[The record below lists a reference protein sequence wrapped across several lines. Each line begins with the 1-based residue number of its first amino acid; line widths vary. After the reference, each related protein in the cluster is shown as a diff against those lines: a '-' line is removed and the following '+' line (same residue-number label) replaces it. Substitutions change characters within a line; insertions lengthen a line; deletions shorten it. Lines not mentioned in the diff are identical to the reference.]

1 MTSSLLHVEKES
13 LEVLAFRVVDV
24 DGVVSGLVQ
33 TIEDTDAAAGLG
45 GGGEH
50 GEGKGLLVN
59 DLRAAEREDQA
70 SGSDLGDRGGVQT
83 LIGTEGVVQGTSMLG
98 ECRRIHDHQIV
109 LVLWDVAQEL
119 DGIGAIACVSGW
131 LETVQEHIPFYHIDG
146 LAGAVHGI
154 NVNCA
159 GAEGIDGEASG
170 VAEEVQDVAASGIFP
185 DKGPVLPLVEEE
197 AGLLAFGPVDKEF
210 MAVLKDDLLVIG
222 EALGAVKVAVNKVEA
237 GLERGCAGALV
248 IDCLQGRAID
258 GFQGLA
264 DRAFR
269 TEHSYGV
276 GLHNADAI
284 VIVYDQAGE
293 TVAFAVDKAV
303 AVGESGFSDKASRF
317 DRLSDRRN
325 RLGGRRNRLSD
336 RRNWLGGRRNWLGD
350 RRDRLSDRR
359 NWLSGRRDWLG
370 GRRNRA
376 GQSNGDTYPE
386 RPGDHILPK
395 VRRKDILAGETQH
408 TDGDRSYLIVP
419 VSQKIPALREHT
431 DDVTFSRLADNLGD
445 GTREYPRMESQKRVL
460 STFL

>member
-33 TIEDTDAAAGLG
+33 TIEDTDVAAGLG

-237 GLERGCAGALV
+237 GLERGGAGAFV

-303 AVGESGFSDKASRF
+303 AVGEGRFSDKASRF

-325 RLGGRRNRLSD
+325 
-336 RRNWLGGRRNWLGD
+336 
-350 RRDRLSDRR
+350 
-359 NWLSGRRDWLG
+359 WLG

-395 VRRKDILAGETQH
+395 VWRKDILAGETQH

>member
-83 LIGTEGVVQGTSMLG
+83 LIGTVGVVQGTSMLG

-237 GLERGCAGALV
+237 GLERGGAGAFV

-284 VIVYDQAGE
+284 VIVYDQAWE

-303 AVGESGFSDKASRF
+303 AVGEGGFSDKASRF
-317 DRLSDRRN
+317 DRLSDRR
-325 RLGGRRNRLSD
+325 
-336 RRNWLGGRRNWLGD
+336 
-350 RRDRLSDRR
+350 DRLSDRR
-359 NWLSGRRDWLG
+359 NWLG

-395 VRRKDILAGETQH
+395 VWRKDILAGETQH

>member
-83 LIGTEGVVQGTSMLG
+83 LVGTEGVVQGTSMLG

-303 AVGESGFSDKASRF
+303 AVGEGGFSDKASRF
-317 DRLSDRRN
+317 DRLSDRRD
-325 RLGGRRNRLSD
+325 RFSD
-336 RRNWLGGRRNWLGD
+336 RRN
-350 RRDRLSDRR
+350 
-359 NWLSGRRDWLG
+359 WLG

-395 VRRKDILAGETQH
+395 VWRKDILAGETQH

-431 DDVTFSRLADNLGD
+431 DDVTFSRLTDNLGD

>member
-303 AVGESGFSDKASRF
+303 AVGEGGFSDKASRF

-325 RLGGRRNRLSD
+325 
-336 RRNWLGGRRNWLGD
+336 WLGGRRN
-350 RRDRLSDRR
+350 
-359 NWLSGRRDWLG
+359 WLG

-395 VRRKDILAGETQH
+395 VWRKDILAGETQH

>member
-70 SGSDLGDRGGVQT
+70 SGSDLGDSGGVQT

-237 GLERGCAGALV
+237 GLERGGAGALV

-303 AVGESGFSDKASRF
+303 AVGEGGFSDKASRF

-325 RLGGRRNRLSD
+325 
-336 RRNWLGGRRNWLGD
+336 WLGD
-350 RRDRLSDRR
+350 RRNGFSD
-359 NWLSGRRDWLG
+359 
-370 GRRNRA
+370 RRNRA

-395 VRRKDILAGETQH
+395 VWRKDILAGETQH

>member
-70 SGSDLGDRGGVQT
+70 SGSDFGDRGGVQT

-119 DGIGAIACVSGW
+119 DGIGAIARVSGW

-197 AGLLAFGPVDKEF
+197 AGLLAFGPIDKEF

-237 GLERGCAGALV
+237 GLERGGAGAFV

-303 AVGESGFSDKASRF
+303 AVGEGGFSDKASRF
-317 DRLSDRRN
+317 GRLSDRRD
-325 RLGGRRNRLSD
+325 RFSD
-336 RRNWLGGRRNWLGD
+336 RRN
-350 RRDRLSDRR
+350 
-359 NWLSGRRDWLG
+359 WLG

-395 VRRKDILAGETQH
+395 VWRKDILAGETQH

>member
-237 GLERGCAGALV
+237 GLERGGAGAFV

-303 AVGESGFSDKASRF
+303 AVGSDRLVRPAHQPGRRF
-317 DRLSDRRN
+317 DWLVSLSNHSNRRGWRVLLKFHFGRFDWLVSLPNHSDR
-325 RLGGRRNRLSD
+325 SD
-336 RRNWLGGRRNWLGD
+336 RG
-350 RRDRLSDRR
+350 
-359 NWLSGRRDWLG
+359 
-370 GRRNRA
+370 

-395 VRRKDILAGETQH
+395 VWRKDILAGETQH

>member
-237 GLERGCAGALV
+237 GLERGGAGAFV

-303 AVGESGFSDKASRF
+303 AVGEGGFSDKASRF

-325 RLGGRRNRLSD
+325 
-336 RRNWLGGRRNWLGD
+336 
-350 RRDRLSDRR
+350 
-359 NWLSGRRDWLG
+359 WLG

-376 GQSNGDTYPE
+376 GQAGGDADTE

-395 VRRKDILAGETQH
+395 VWRKDILAGETQH

>member
-119 DGIGAIACVSGW
+119 DGIGAIARVSGW

-237 GLERGCAGALV
+237 GLERGGTGAFV

-317 DRLSDRRN
+317 DRL
-325 RLGGRRNRLSD
+325 
-336 RRNWLGGRRNWLGD
+336 GD
-350 RRDRLSDRR
+350 RRDRLGDRR
-359 NWLSGRRDWLG
+359 NRLG

-395 VRRKDILAGETQH
+395 VWRKDILAGETQH

>member
-237 GLERGCAGALV
+237 GLERGGAGAFV

-317 DRLSDRRN
+317 DRLSDRR
-325 RLGGRRNRLSD
+325 D
-336 RRNWLGGRRNWLGD
+336 RFSD
-350 RRDRLSDRR
+350 RRDR
-359 NWLSGRRDWLG
+359 LG

-395 VRRKDILAGETQH
+395 VWRKDILAGETQH

>member
-131 LETVQEHIPFYHIDG
+131 LETVQEHIPFHHIDG

-237 GLERGCAGALV
+237 GLERGGAGALV

-303 AVGESGFSDKASRF
+303 AVGEGGFSDKASRF

-325 RLGGRRNRLSD
+325 WFSGRRN
-336 RRNWLGGRRNWLGD
+336 
-350 RRDRLSDRR
+350 
-359 NWLSGRRDWLG
+359 WLG

-395 VRRKDILAGETQH
+395 VWRKDILAGETQH

>member
-237 GLERGCAGALV
+237 GLERGGAGALV
-248 IDCLQGRAID
+248 IDCHQGRAID

-303 AVGESGFSDKASRF
+303 AVGEGGFSDKASRF

-325 RLGGRRNRLSD
+325 
-336 RRNWLGGRRNWLGD
+336 
-350 RRDRLSDRR
+350 
-359 NWLSGRRDWLG
+359 WLG

-395 VRRKDILAGETQH
+395 VWRKDILAGETQH

>member
-303 AVGESGFSDKASRF
+303 AVGEGGFSDKASRF
-317 DRLSDRRN
+317 DRLSDRRD
-325 RLGGRRNRLSD
+325 RFGGRRN
-336 RRNWLGGRRNWLGD
+336 
-350 RRDRLSDRR
+350 
-359 NWLSGRRDWLG
+359 WLG

-395 VRRKDILAGETQH
+395 VWRKDILAGETQH

>member
-50 GEGKGLLVN
+50 GEGKGLIVN

-237 GLERGCAGALV
+237 GLERGGTGAFV

-284 VIVYDQAGE
+284 VIVYNQAGE

-303 AVGESGFSDKASRF
+303 AVGEGGFSDKASRF
-317 DRLSDRRN
+317 DRLSDRR
-325 RLGGRRNRLSD
+325 
-336 RRNWLGGRRNWLGD
+336 
-350 RRDRLSDRR
+350 DRLSDRR
-359 NWLSGRRDWLG
+359 NWLG

-395 VRRKDILAGETQH
+395 VWRKDILAGETQH

-445 GTREYPRMESQKRVL
+445 GAREYPRMESQKRVL

>member
-185 DKGPVLPLVEEE
+185 DKGSVLPLVEEE

-237 GLERGCAGALV
+237 GLERGGAGALV

-303 AVGESGFSDKASRF
+303 AVGEGGFSDKASRF
-317 DRLSDRRN
+317 DRLSDRR
-325 RLGGRRNRLSD
+325 
-336 RRNWLGGRRNWLGD
+336 
-350 RRDRLSDRR
+350 DRLSDRR
-359 NWLSGRRDWLG
+359 NWLG

-395 VRRKDILAGETQH
+395 VWRKDILAGETQH

>member
-237 GLERGCAGALV
+237 GLERGGAGAFV

-303 AVGESGFSDKASRF
+303 AVGEGGISDKASRF
-317 DRLSDRRN
+317 DRLSDRR
-325 RLGGRRNRLSD
+325 
-336 RRNWLGGRRNWLGD
+336 
-350 RRDRLSDRR
+350 DRLSDRR
-359 NWLSGRRDWLG
+359 NWLG

-395 VRRKDILAGETQH
+395 VWRKDILAGETQH

-419 VSQKIPALREHT
+419 VSQKNPALREHT
-431 DDVTFSRLADNLGD
+431 NDVTFSRLADNLGD

>member
-50 GEGKGLLVN
+50 GEGKALLVN

-237 GLERGCAGALV
+237 GLERGCAGAFV

-303 AVGESGFSDKASRF
+303 AVGEGGFSDKASRF
-317 DRLSDRRN
+317 DRLSDRR
-325 RLGGRRNRLSD
+325 
-336 RRNWLGGRRNWLGD
+336 
-350 RRDRLSDRR
+350 DRLSDRR
-359 NWLSGRRDWLG
+359 NWLG

-395 VRRKDILAGETQH
+395 VWRKDILAGETQH

>member
-70 SGSDLGDRGGVQT
+70 PGSDLGDRGGVQT

-237 GLERGCAGALV
+237 GLERGGAGTFV

-303 AVGESGFSDKASRF
+303 AVGEGGFSGKASRF
-317 DRLSDRRN
+317 DR
-325 RLGGRRNRLSD
+325 
-336 RRNWLGGRRNWLGD
+336 LGD
-350 RRDRLSDRR
+350 RRDRLS
-359 NWLSGRRDWLG
+359 

-395 VRRKDILAGETQH
+395 VWRKDILAGETQH

>member
-98 ECRRIHDHQIV
+98 ECRRIHNHQIV

-197 AGLLAFGPVDKEF
+197 AGFLAFGPVDKEF

-237 GLERGCAGALV
+237 GLERGGAGAFV

-303 AVGESGFSDKASRF
+303 AVGEGGFSDKASRF
-317 DRLSDRRN
+317 DRFS
-325 RLGGRRNRLSD
+325 
-336 RRNWLGGRRNWLGD
+336 D
-350 RRDRLSDRR
+350 RRDRF
-359 NWLSGRRDWLG
+359 SGRRNWLG

-395 VRRKDILAGETQH
+395 VWRKDILAGETQH

-431 DDVTFSRLADNLGD
+431 DDVTFSRLTDNLGD

>member
-237 GLERGCAGALV
+237 GLERGGAGAFV

-284 VIVYDQAGE
+284 VIVYDQAWE

-303 AVGESGFSDKASRF
+303 AVGEGGFSDKASRF
-317 DRLSDRRN
+317 DRLSDRRD
-325 RLGGRRNRLSD
+325 RLSD
-336 RRNWLGGRRNWLGD
+336 RRNWLGD
-350 RRDRLSDRR
+350 
-359 NWLSGRRDWLG
+359 
-370 GRRNRA
+370 RRNRA

-395 VRRKDILAGETQH
+395 VWRKDILAGETQH

>member
-83 LIGTEGVVQGTSMLG
+83 LVGTEGVVQGTSMLG

-237 GLERGCAGALV
+237 GLERGGAGAFV

-303 AVGESGFSDKASRF
+303 AVGEGGFSDKASRF

-325 RLGGRRNRLSD
+325 WLSD
-336 RRNWLGGRRNWLGD
+336 RRNWLGD
-350 RRDRLSDRR
+350 
-359 NWLSGRRDWLG
+359 
-370 GRRNRA
+370 RRNRA

-395 VRRKDILAGETQH
+395 VWRKDILAGETQH

>member
-50 GEGKGLLVN
+50 GEGKALLVN

-237 GLERGCAGALV
+237 GLERGGAGAFV

-317 DRLSDRRN
+317 DRLSDRKN
-325 RLGGRRNRLSD
+325 RFSY
-336 RRNWLGGRRNWLGD
+336 RRNWLGD
-350 RRDRLSDRR
+350 
-359 NWLSGRRDWLG
+359 
-370 GRRNRA
+370 RRNRA

-395 VRRKDILAGETQH
+395 VWRKDILAGETQH

>member
-159 GAEGIDGEASG
+159 GAEGIDREASG

-237 GLERGCAGALV
+237 GLERGGAGAFV

-303 AVGESGFSDKASRF
+303 AVGESGFSDKTSRF
-317 DRLSDRRN
+317 DRLSDRRD
-325 RLGGRRNRLSD
+325 RFSD
-336 RRNWLGGRRNWLGD
+336 RRN
-350 RRDRLSDRR
+350 
-359 NWLSGRRDWLG
+359 WLG

-395 VRRKDILAGETQH
+395 VWRKDILAGETQH

>member
-237 GLERGCAGALV
+237 GLERGCAGAFV

-303 AVGESGFSDKASRF
+303 AVGGGGFSDKASRF
-317 DRLSDRRN
+317 DRLS
-325 RLGGRRNRLSD
+325 GRRN
-336 RRNWLGGRRNWLGD
+336 
-350 RRDRLSDRR
+350 
-359 NWLSGRRDWLG
+359 WLG

-395 VRRKDILAGETQH
+395 VWRKDILAGETQH

>member
-237 GLERGCAGALV
+237 GLERGGAGTFV

-303 AVGESGFSDKASRF
+303 AVGEGGFSDKASRF
-317 DRLSDRRN
+317 DRFSDRRN
-325 RLGGRRNRLSD
+325 
-336 RRNWLGGRRNWLGD
+336 
-350 RRDRLSDRR
+350 
-359 NWLSGRRDWLG
+359 WLG

-395 VRRKDILAGETQH
+395 VWRKDILAGETQH

>member
-1 MTSSLLHVEKES
+1 MTSSLLHVEEES

-50 GEGKGLLVN
+50 GEGKALLVN

-159 GAEGIDGEASG
+159 GAEGIDGKASG

-237 GLERGCAGALV
+237 GLERGGAGTFV

-303 AVGESGFSDKASRF
+303 AVGEGGFSDKASRF
-317 DRLSDRRN
+317 DRF
-325 RLGGRRNRLSD
+325 SD
-336 RRNWLGGRRNWLGD
+336 RRNWF
-350 RRDRLSDRR
+350 SDRR
-359 NWLSGRRDWLG
+359 NWLG

-376 GQSNGDTYPE
+376 GQSNGDTYQE

-395 VRRKDILAGETQH
+395 VWRKDILAGETQH

>member
-1 MTSSLLHVEKES
+1 MRSSLLHVEEES

-50 GEGKGLLVN
+50 GEGKALLVN

-159 GAEGIDGEASG
+159 GAEGIDGKASG

-237 GLERGCAGALV
+237 GLERGGAGTFV

-303 AVGESGFSDKASRF
+303 AVGEGGFSDKASRF
-317 DRLSDRRN
+317 DRFSDRRN
-325 RLGGRRNRLSD
+325 
-336 RRNWLGGRRNWLGD
+336 
-350 RRDRLSDRR
+350 
-359 NWLSGRRDWLG
+359 WLG

-395 VRRKDILAGETQH
+395 VWRKDILAGETQH

>member
-131 LETVQEHIPFYHIDG
+131 PETVQEHIPFYHIDD

-222 EALGAVKVAVNKVEA
+222 KALGAVKVAVNKVEA
-237 GLERGCAGALV
+237 GLERGGAGALV

-303 AVGESGFSDKASRF
+303 AVGEGGFSDKASRF

-325 RLGGRRNRLSD
+325 WFSD
-336 RRNWLGGRRNWLGD
+336 RRN
-350 RRDRLSDRR
+350 
-359 NWLSGRRDWLG
+359 WLG

-395 VRRKDILAGETQH
+395 VWRKDILAGETQH

>member
-222 EALGAVKVAVNKVEA
+222 ETLGAVKVAVNKVEA
-237 GLERGCAGALV
+237 GLERGGAGAFV
-248 IDCLQGRAID
+248 IDCLQGWAID

-303 AVGESGFSDKASRF
+303 AVGEGGFSDKASRF

-325 RLGGRRNRLSD
+325 
-336 RRNWLGGRRNWLGD
+336 
-350 RRDRLSDRR
+350 
-359 NWLSGRRDWLG
+359 WLG

-395 VRRKDILAGETQH
+395 VWRKDILAGETQH

>member
-237 GLERGCAGALV
+237 GLERGGAGAFV

-303 AVGESGFSDKASRF
+303 AVGGGGFSDKASRF

-325 RLGGRRNRLSD
+325 
-336 RRNWLGGRRNWLGD
+336 
-350 RRDRLSDRR
+350 
-359 NWLSGRRDWLG
+359 WLG

-395 VRRKDILAGETQH
+395 VWRKDILAGETQH

>member
-146 LAGAVHGI
+146 LAGTVHGI

-237 GLERGCAGALV
+237 GLERGGAGALV

-303 AVGESGFSDKASRF
+303 AVGEGGFSDKASRF
-317 DRLSDRRN
+317 DRLS
-325 RLGGRRNRLSD
+325 GRRNWLSD
-336 RRNWLGGRRNWLGD
+336 RRNWLGGRRN
-350 RRDRLSDRR
+350 
-359 NWLSGRRDWLG
+359 
-370 GRRNRA
+370 RA
-376 GQSNGDTYPE
+376 GQAGGDADTE

-395 VRRKDILAGETQH
+395 VWRKDILAGETQH

>member
-303 AVGESGFSDKASRF
+303 AVGEGGFSDKASRF
-317 DRLSDRRN
+317 DRL
-325 RLGGRRNRLSD
+325 GGRRNWLSD
-336 RRNWLGGRRNWLGD
+336 RRNWLGGRRNRGGQAGGD
-350 RRDRLSDRR
+350 
-359 NWLSGRRDWLG
+359 
-370 GRRNRA
+370 A
-376 GQSNGDTYPE
+376 DTE

-395 VRRKDILAGETQH
+395 VWRKDILAGETQH

>member
-237 GLERGCAGALV
+237 GLERGGAGAFV

-276 GLHNADAI
+276 GLHNADTI

-303 AVGESGFSDKASRF
+303 AVGEGGFSDKASRF
-317 DRLSDRRN
+317 DRLSDRRD
-325 RLGGRRNRLSD
+325 RFSD
-336 RRNWLGGRRNWLGD
+336 RRN
-350 RRDRLSDRR
+350 
-359 NWLSGRRDWLG
+359 WLG

-395 VRRKDILAGETQH
+395 VWRKDILAGETQH

-445 GTREYPRMESQKRVL
+445 GTREYPRMESQKRIL

>member
-83 LIGTEGVVQGTSMLG
+83 LVGTEGVVQGTSMLG

-185 DKGPVLPLVEEE
+185 DKGSVLPLVEEE

-237 GLERGCAGALV
+237 GLERGCAGAFV

-303 AVGESGFSDKASRF
+303 AVGEGGFSGKASRF
-317 DRLSDRRN
+317 DRLSDRR
-325 RLGGRRNRLSD
+325 
-336 RRNWLGGRRNWLGD
+336 
-350 RRDRLSDRR
+350 DRLSDRR
-359 NWLSGRRDWLG
+359 NWLG

-395 VRRKDILAGETQH
+395 VWRKDILAGETQH

>member
-159 GAEGIDGEASG
+159 GTEGIDGEASG

-237 GLERGCAGALV
+237 GLERGGAGAFV

-276 GLHNADAI
+276 GLHNADSI

-317 DRLSDRRN
+317 DRLSDRR
-325 RLGGRRNRLSD
+325 
-336 RRNWLGGRRNWLGD
+336 
-350 RRDRLSDRR
+350 DRLSDRR
-359 NWLSGRRDWLG
+359 NWLG

-395 VRRKDILAGETQH
+395 VWRKDILAGETQH

>member
-50 GEGKGLLVN
+50 GEGKALLVN

-119 DGIGAIACVSGW
+119 DGIGAIACVSGL

-237 GLERGCAGALV
+237 GLERGGAGAFV

-317 DRLSDRRN
+317 DRF
-325 RLGGRRNRLSD
+325 
-336 RRNWLGGRRNWLGD
+336 
-350 RRDRLSDRR
+350 SDRR
-359 NWLSGRRDWLG
+359 NWLSDRRNWLG

-395 VRRKDILAGETQH
+395 VWRKDILAGETQH

>member
-1 MTSSLLHVEKES
+1 MTSSLLHVEEES

-50 GEGKGLLVN
+50 GEGKALLVN

-98 ECRRIHDHQIV
+98 ECRRIHDHQSV

-159 GAEGIDGEASG
+159 GAEGIDGKASG

-237 GLERGCAGALV
+237 GLERGGAGTFV

-303 AVGESGFSDKASRF
+303 AVGEGGFSDKASRF
-317 DRLSDRRN
+317 DRFSDRRN
-325 RLGGRRNRLSD
+325 
-336 RRNWLGGRRNWLGD
+336 
-350 RRDRLSDRR
+350 
-359 NWLSGRRDWLG
+359 WLG

-395 VRRKDILAGETQH
+395 VWRKDILAGETQH

>member
-1 MTSSLLHVEKES
+1 
-13 LEVLAFRVVDV
+13 
-24 DGVVSGLVQ
+24 
-33 TIEDTDAAAGLG
+33 
-45 GGGEH
+45 
-50 GEGKGLLVN
+50 
-59 DLRAAEREDQA
+59 
-70 SGSDLGDRGGVQT
+70 
-83 LIGTEGVVQGTSMLG
+83 
-98 ECRRIHDHQIV
+98 
-109 LVLWDVAQEL
+109 
-119 DGIGAIACVSGW
+119 
-131 LETVQEHIPFYHIDG
+131 
-146 LAGAVHGI
+146 
-154 NVNCA
+154 
-159 GAEGIDGEASG
+159 
-170 VAEEVQDVAASGIFP
+170 
-185 DKGPVLPLVEEE
+185 
-197 AGLLAFGPVDKEF
+197 

-237 GLERGCAGALV
+237 GLERGGAGAFV

-293 TVAFAVDKAV
+293 TVAFTVDKAV
-303 AVGESGFSDKASRF
+303 AVGEGGFSDKASRF
-317 DRLSDRRN
+317 DRLS
-325 RLGGRRNRLSD
+325 GRRN
-336 RRNWLGGRRNWLGD
+336 
-350 RRDRLSDRR
+350 
-359 NWLSGRRDWLG
+359 WLG

-395 VRRKDILAGETQH
+395 VWRKDILAGETQH

>member
-185 DKGPVLPLVEEE
+185 DKGPVLPLVEKE

-237 GLERGCAGALV
+237 GLERGGAGAFV

-303 AVGESGFSDKASRF
+303 AVGEGGFSDKASRF
-317 DRLSDRRN
+317 DRLSDRRD
-325 RLGGRRNRLSD
+325 RFSD
-336 RRNWLGGRRNWLGD
+336 RRNWLGD
-350 RRDRLSDRR
+350 
-359 NWLSGRRDWLG
+359 
-370 GRRNRA
+370 RRNRA

-395 VRRKDILAGETQH
+395 VWRKDILAGETQH

-419 VSQKIPALREHT
+419 ISQKIPALREHT